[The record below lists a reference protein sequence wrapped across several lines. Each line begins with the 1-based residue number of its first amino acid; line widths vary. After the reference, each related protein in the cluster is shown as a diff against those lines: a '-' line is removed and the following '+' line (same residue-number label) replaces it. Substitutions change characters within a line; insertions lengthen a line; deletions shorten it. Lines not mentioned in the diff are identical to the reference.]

1 MSILGFGLFKVGINS
16 FISHTADLMLTALHS
31 NLGLGKEQLLAGCRR
46 SVEFSER
53 NSIESRVDVI
63 AR

>member
-16 FISHTADLMLTALHS
+16 FISHTADLMLTALHP

-53 NSIESRVDVI
+53 NSIKSRIDVI

>member
-16 FISHTADLMLTALHS
+16 FISHTADLMLTALHP